1 MTLSK
6 LAKLANV
13 SVSTASKAFAGS
25 TEVNEETRQMI
36 FEIAK
41 QYGCF
46 KKFYNAKYPKWV
58 IAIIAPEFTSA
69 YYVQYLSLIREY
81 LDPEKYELC
90 VSTTGFSAERE
101 AALIEYYDR
110 HTNVDGIILIQSA
123 VPATEWSERPVVFIN
138 PAHEQAH
145 GVSVYGELM
154 PALRESVGYLTAHG
168 VDAIG
173 FIGESLTDSKRD
185 LFRQALSERGVPYD
199 ESLVSISEKRFEEGG
214 YQAMSAL
221 LAADRRPRAV
231 ICAYDDM
238 AIGAMRCMA
247 DHGLSV
253 PRDIA
258 VLGMDD
264 IPQAPYLNPPLASIS
279 SNVKE
284 LCRLATESIV
294 QQIQGE
300 DVAPRHM
307 IPSTC
312 FLRQS
317 FAIGHEEETT

>member
-6 LAKLANV
+6 LAKLSNV
-13 SVSTASKAFAGS
+13 SVSTASKAFSGS

-36 FEIAK
+36 FEMAK

-69 YYVQYLSLIREY
+69 YYVRYLSLIREY

-90 VSTTGFSAERE
+90 VSATGFSAERE
-101 AALIEYYDR
+101 ASLIEYYDR
-110 HTNVDGIILIQSA
+110 HTNADGIIVVQSA
-123 VPATEWSERPVVFIN
+123 VSATELSEMPVVFIN

-145 GVSVYGELM
+145 GVSVYGDLL
-154 PALRESVGYLTAHG
+154 PALREGVGYLTAHG

-173 FIGESLTDSKRD
+173 FIGESLTTAKWE
-185 LFRQALSERGVPYD
+185 LFRQVLADHGVPYD
-199 ESLVSISEKRFEEGG
+199 ESLVAVATKRFEEGG
-214 YQAMSAL
+214 YQAMSML

-264 IPQAPYLNPPLASIS
+264 IPQAPYLMPPLASIS
-279 SNVKE
+279 SNTDE
-284 LCRLATESIV
+284 LCRLAV
-294 QQIQGE
+294 QSVVRQIHGE
-300 DVAPRHM
+300 EETNRHVV
-307 IPSTC
+307 PSTWHW
-312 FLRQS
+312 RQS
-317 FAIGHEEETT
+317 FAIGHEEETI